1 MQKWS
6 TDLKKLSDV
15 LLIVNHWIS
24 SNTSMGTEE
33 KGHLFYIVLYNS
45 WNSCEN
51 QFQSPPFS
59 SGIYAECFGKDVS
72 IWQSY
77 NEPSNGSVSTVDSIG
92 SVGSISSADQQTIEV
107 TFTPS

>member
-1 MQKWS
+1 M
-6 TDLKKLSDV
+6 
-15 LLIVNHWIS
+15 LIVEFLVIPAW
-24 SNTSMGTEE
+24 GTEE

-45 WNSCEN
+45 WNICEN
-51 QFQSPPFS
+51 QFQAPPFS

-77 NEPSNGSVSTVDSIG
+77 NGPSIGSVRTVDSIG
-92 SVGSISSADQQTIEV
+92 SVGFITSVDQQTVEV